1 MKIHEHYAGHMTK
14 MAAAPLY
21 GKNTLKIFISWT
33 GGPIS
38 TKLGM

>member
-14 MAAAPLY
+14 MDAMPLI
-21 GKNTLKIFISWT
+21 GKNPSKILYSWT

-38 TKLGM
+38 TKLGV